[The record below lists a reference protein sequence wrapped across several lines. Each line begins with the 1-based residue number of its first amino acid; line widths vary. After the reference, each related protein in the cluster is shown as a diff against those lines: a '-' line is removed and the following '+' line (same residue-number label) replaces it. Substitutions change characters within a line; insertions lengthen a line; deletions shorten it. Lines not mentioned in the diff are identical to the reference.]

1 MTEKTT
7 SHIDTRVKVCY
18 DCSSTKVVFI
28 VDKKYYCPTCALNNQ
43 RGYNHGSNKRKE
55 IEQRGGLKLLIV
67 LCGVIWQVQLTIIL

>member
-1 MTEKTT
+1 MISYHKMTEKTT

-55 IEQRGGLKLLIV
+55 RENTRRKSSYR
-67 LCGVIWQVQLTIIL
+67 

>member
-7 SHIDTRVKVCY
+7 SHIDTSVKVCY

-43 RGYNHGSNKRKE
+43 RGYNNGKCNKRKE
-55 IEQRGGLKLLIV
+55 REDTRRKFSHS
-67 LCGVIWQVQLTIIL
+67 

>member
-28 VDKKYYCPTCALNNQ
+28 VDKKYYCPTCAWNNQ
-43 RGYNHGSNKRKE
+43 HRGYNHGSNKRKE
-55 IEQRGGLKLLIV
+55 REDTRRKFSHS
-67 LCGVIWQVQLTIIL
+67 

>member
-55 IEQRGGLKLLIV
+55 REDTRRKSSHS
-67 LCGVIWQVQLTIIL
+67 